1 MTQEISK
8 LIDKYL
14 PAYGVGTER
23 EEIRMQMH
31 NEISMLIKNSLTPN
45 LSTCYSLGTKLLLN
59 SNELQ
64 DEEVVVLDLTSS
76 GCPYVCGENFEGF
89 VPQLTNK

>member
-1 MTQEISK
+1 MDVQKETSLRNAISYCIENNNSNTATNK
-8 LIDKYL
+8 IM
-14 PAYGVGTER
+14 EF
-23 EEIRMQMH
+23 IRD
-31 NEISMLIKNSLTPN
+31 EKKSITPN
-45 LSTCYSLGTKLLLN
+45 LSTCYSLGTNLLLN

-76 GCPYVCGENFEGF
+76 GCPYVCGDNFEGF